1 MIKKIRFTFNDN
13 SIYEKEILQPYSFQ
27 LFTNNNIKRVRIIK
41 NILLESSNNIIM
53 EIFKNIKDKHIIKLE
68 YIVDDIS
75 IGNIISDNFRISY
88 SIDDDVYK
96 DFNNNIIV
104 EKLDIISEDDY

>member
-1 MIKKIRFTFNDN
+1 MTKKIRITFDDN
-13 SIYEKEILQPYSFQ
+13 SIYEKEISQPYSFQ
-27 LFTNNNIKRVRIIK
+27 LFTNNNIKRARILK
-41 NILLESSNNIIM
+41 NALLESSNNIIM
-53 EIFKNIKDKHIIKLE
+53 EIFKNIKDRNIIKLE

-75 IGNIISDNFRISY
+75 ISNIISDNFRMSY

-96 DFNNNIIV
+96 DFNNNTIV